1 MIAISHHNSGEL
13 ERPFMS
19 AISPTEFADQLEK
32 LVRAGIAEEEVNAF
46 VDASLRVASTGDAE
60 AYVQTANKVLTEARR
75 TSELAH
81 ALATSVGIFCEYGD
95 IARITRYLERLVDI
109 TEEHKTN
116 VEAARAAELVGTQ
129 LPGNVHADHVQHV
142 LHQVIRLHLS
152 ADAFGDAIQ
161 TMLVSA
167 SLFTDFRAFQTAY
180 RTLVE
185 AERLAREHHLAKEL
199 TEVLMALHSTCM
211 IEGDLAYAD
220 RVWEGLSEAFEKRG
234 QPIPTPLI
242 LNRATRRFWDDQFE
256 SARQTFEE
264 VIARDDLP
272 ETMRAGVLSTL
283 SACLREL
290 GDRTSSDQR
299 MTQARVF
306 MEKIPK
312 MDPEHGLELELI
324 AAKNAVTWGDFP
336 EACDCLRRAISRLDD
351 TVDLVEKLHYRRG
364 LRERFIPRIEN
375 ILVRLPRTGN
385 ASDVLAVIAGTRS
398 NRLSDWLHF
407 LAWTRRL
414 KSKLT
419 GSEAGELD
427 KLVLT
432 VANHGAP
439 HLMGFREKYDDP
451 LAENMLP
458 DPWRKVAE
466 YADRMCEL
474 HDVDRPFERA
484 TAAEAELLIQDRLDE
499 GYAVLVNLLT
509 ADKKALLI
517 VGDRYMLCDLPES
530 ETAAFA
536 VALYSQRQSPGQSK
550 PLAIAA
556 NAYQAAL
563 LTSLKDALD
572 EVAAQNCRGL
582 LFVPDRM
589 DLTPIN
595 LVLLCHEPTRKRMA
609 AGLFSVS
616 TCLALYPAHDTYVS
630 PKVAL
635 GILEEESGLTYDQAD
650 LKAFFE
656 GSGTYATIL
665 NKPTWDEF
673 SSQMEKSDTLVL
685 AHHGMSIGVFTDPA
699 FADMGGPHQ
708 DTVMSVSRLQEVAY
722 RWPHRVAVL
731 GTCHSG
737 GSVNHNFQGKF
748 KSHDLMGFP
757 SLFLLNGKAEV
768 VASSWAIMDRFNLV
782 FTALFAPAL
791 RDMRPAAAASHAL
804 ASLIEMSD
812 DEFTAYLSSAFPED
826 HRLLQAAKQLNV
838 LRRQPYCYGAYQT
851 YTLL

>member
-1 MIAISHHNSGEL
+1 
-13 ERPFMS
+13 MS
-19 AISPTEFADQLEK
+19 AISPTEFADQLDK
-32 LVRAGIAEEEVNAF
+32 LVRAGVAEEEVNAF

-81 ALATSVGIFCEYGD
+81 ALATSVGVFCEYGD

-109 TEEHKTN
+109 TQEHKTIA
-116 VEAARAAELVGTQ
+116 EAARAAELVGTQ

-142 LHQVIRLHLS
+142 LYQVIRLHLS

-167 SLFTDFRAFQTAY
+167 MLFTDFGAFQTAY

-185 AERLAREHHLAKEL
+185 AERLAHEHHLAKEL
-199 TEVLMALHSTCM
+199 TEVLMALHSTSM
-211 IEGDLAYAD
+211 IEGDLEYAD
-220 RVWEGLSEAFEKRG
+220 RVWEDLSEAFKQLG
-234 QPIPTPLI
+234 QPIPTHLI
-242 LNRATRRFWDDQFE
+242 LNRATRRFWDDQFDN
-256 SARQTFEE
+256 ARQTYEE
-264 VIARDDLP
+264 VVARDDLP

-290 GDRTSSDQR
+290 GDRTSSDER
-299 MTQARVF
+299 MTQAREF
-306 MEKIPK
+306 MEKIP
-312 MDPEHGLELELI
+312 MIDPEQGLELELI
-324 AAKNAVTWGDFP
+324 AARNAVTWGDFP
-336 EACDCLRRAISRLDD
+336 EACACLRRAISWLDD

-385 ASDVLAVIAGTRS
+385 ALDVLAVVAGTRS

-407 LAWTRRL
+407 LAWTRQL
-414 KSKLT
+414 KSKLA
-419 GSEAGELD
+419 GSELSELD
-427 KLVLT
+427 KLVFSL
-432 VANHGAP
+432 ANQGAP
-439 HLMGFREKYDDP
+439 HLMGFLEKYDDP

-458 DPWRKVAE
+458 DPWRNVAE
-466 YADRMCEL
+466 YADRMCERHEL
-474 HDVDRPFERA
+474 DRPFARA
-484 TAAEAELLIQDRLDE
+484 AAADAELLIQNRLDE

-517 VGDRYMLCDLPES
+517 VGDRYTLCDLPDS

-536 VALYSQRQSPGQSK
+536 AALYSQRQNPGQSK
-550 PLAIAA
+550 RLAIAA
-556 NAYQAAL
+556 NAYQTAL
-563 LTSLKDALD
+563 LSSLKDALD
-572 EVAAQNCRGL
+572 EVAGEECKGL
-582 LFVPDRM
+582 LFLPDRM

-595 LVLLCHEPTRKRMA
+595 LVLLGHEPTRRRMA
-609 AGLFSVS
+609 AGLFTVS
-616 TCLALYPAHDTYVS
+616 TCLALYPAHDTYVP

-635 GILEEESGLTYDQAD
+635 GILEEDSGLTYDQAD
-650 LKAFFE
+650 LKGFFE
-656 GSGTYATIL
+656 GSGTDATIL
-665 NKPTWDEF
+665 NKPNWDDF
-673 SSQMEKSDTLVL
+673 ASQMEKTDTLVL
-685 AHHGMSIGVFTDPA
+685 AHHGMSVGMFTDPA

-708 DTVMSVSRLQEVAY
+708 HTVMSVSRLQEVAY

-737 GSVNHNFQGKF
+737 GSVNRNFQENF

-768 VASSWAIMDRFNLV
+768 VASSWAIMDRFNLM

-791 RDMRPAAAASHAL
+791 RNMRPAAAASHAL
-804 ASLIEMSD
+804 ATLIEMSD
-812 DEFTAYLSSAFPED
+812 DELTAHLSSAFPED
-826 HRLLQAAKQLNV
+826 HGLLQAAKQLNV